1 MGISSSETKGVNLD
15 TVSVTNLAQDINGNF
30 SLGALGENVLAS
42 IPFIETDAEKA
53 AQIAASINVGTEKID
68 SDVTNMYAKV
78 QNVGEVWTGQDS
90 EAFKA
95 AFDDLKAKINQNA
108 STLSSLAS
116 TIIDEANVTAAQN
129 RKFTM
134 KANNRDELY

>member
-1 MGISSSETKGVNLD
+1 MAISGSETKGVNLD

-30 SLGALGENVLAS
+30 SLGALGENVLSS

-53 AQIAASINVGTEKID
+53 AQIAASINVGTERID

-90 EAFKA
+90 EAFKV

-134 KANNRDELY
+134 KANNRYELY